1 MLSEV
6 QVVRHSV
13 CLELGATQV
22 EGGQQLALYSWAAM
36 DSQPMADAVPSK
48 SLACVAVRKRRGS
61 PLESSAVCRIGCL
74 LGADHGPGRL
84 GQEFRVASGGSR
96 APNDWVEA

>member
-36 DSQPMADAVPSK
+36 DGQPMADAVPSK

-61 PLESSAVCRIGCL
+61 PLESGAVCRIGCL
-74 LGADHGPGRL
+74 RGADHGRL

>member
-13 CLELGATQV
+13 GLELGATQV
-22 EGGQQLALYSWAAM
+22 ESSQQLALYSWAAM

-48 SLACVAVRKRRGS
+48 SLAWVAVRKRRGS
-61 PLESSAVCRIGCL
+61 PLESSAVCRIGWL
-74 LGADHGPGRL
+74 LGADHRRGRL
-84 GQEFRVASGGSR
+84 GQEFLVAPGGSR